1 MSRIALANY
10 ANLTLYVA
18 MVVLALAMLAF
29 AVHVAFAV
37 PRVREKASSEGGD
50 SASRDVASGDVV
62 SEDVASGP
70 RVAERQL
77 ATAGAGR
84 EGAGRSILVGEPA
97 EADGVRDNG
106 ARDNGARDDGA
117 RAAGDGTSGTRASR
131 GERLGGVG
139 MTLAWL
145 AAMLLLASVVFRGAA
160 VHRVPV
166 ANMFEFAVAGSML
179 VMFVYLGLAM
189 RWSIRWL
196 GLFVVVPVLL
206 VLGLALTVWYSPAA
220 ELLPSLQSLWLAIH
234 VPIATLSVAVFTI
247 AFSVLLLHLAKDRRE
262 GQVAGDTSESPG
274 HRSGGAWAV
283 LDSLPSAR
291 TLDSLAYGLHIVAF
305 PLWTFSLIAGAIWAQ
320 LAWGSYWN
328 WDPKET
334 WTFVI
339 WVIYAAYLHARA
351 TSGWSRRTANIL
363 AVVGY
368 LAIVVNFAIVNVYFV
383 GQHSYSGL

>member
-37 PRVREKASSEGGD
+37 PRLREKTPVEGREASPGQD
-50 SASRDVASGDVV
+50 ART
-62 SEDVASGP
+62 
-70 RVAERQL
+70 AERQL

-84 EGAGRSILVGEPA
+84 AVPGRSILVGDPASDDA
-97 EADGVRDNG
+97 EAGVGR
-106 ARDNGARDDGA
+106 RDDGA
-117 RAAGDGTSGTRASR
+117 RAAGDGASRERGSR
-131 GERLGGVG
+131 GERLGGAG

-145 AAMLLLASVVFRGAA
+145 AAMLLLASVVLRGVA

-166 ANMFEFAVAGSML
+166 ANMFEFAVFGSML

-247 AFSVLLLHLAKDRRE
+247 AFSVLLLQLAKDRRE
-262 GQVAGDTSESPG
+262 TQVADDTSEPPRR
-274 HRSGGAWAV
+274 RSGGAWAV

-320 LAWGSYWN
+320 RAWGSYWN
-328 WDPKET
+328 WDPKEI

-351 TSGWSRRTANIL
+351 TSGWSRRTANTL